1 MTFLFA
7 AKASPA
13 YHRAKSIIHLIN
25 AVAALVESNPR
36 TRDAIRVQF
45 LENYNVTL
53 AERLIPAADIS
64 EQLSTA
70 GREASGTG
78 NMKFMLN
85 GAVTLGTMDGANVEI
100 FERVGPD
107 NIFIFGASAEEIA
120 CMERDRS

>member
-1 MTFLFA
+1 M
-7 AKASPA
+7 
-13 YHRAKSIIHLIN
+13 
-25 AVAALVESNPR
+25 
-36 TRDAIRVQF
+36 QF

-85 GAVTLGTMDGANVEI
+85 GAVTLGTMDANVEI
-100 FERVGPD
+100 FERVGRTTY
-107 NIFIFGASAEEIA
+107 SYSV
-120 CMERDRS
+120 RQ